1 MENILDPEE
10 ELTIENAYGKNPLSE
25 LFEMEETEGVSA
37 LRELFKST
45 NIEFEEAS
53 PGYDIVKVTIPGVDE
68 ELLIQFDTDDAAE
81 DVALGSFNPIVGAI
95 ENAMQTD
102 EDIAKRNI
110 RNVNQFKSFLEKH
123 VDKIEVNRN
132 AIITRK
138 QAVSSHKKLIK
149 QEVENNPNYQEEVK
163 LISEKYNRKNLE
175 DSNSETSKLF
185 NGKMEVMPVNALDG
199 TYIENDNRE
208 YFVKGVLADKYDK
221 TITDLQSLSKEE
233 LESKMKDFNVS
244 TIDPSCTISLTI
256 SAPPINC

>member
-1 MENILDPEE
+1 MILMENILDPEE
-10 ELTIENAYGKNPLSE
+10 ELTIENSYGKNPLSE

-123 VDKIEVNRN
+123 V
-132 AIITRK
+132 
-138 QAVSSHKKLIK
+138 
-149 QEVENNPNYQEEVK
+149 
-163 LISEKYNRKNLE
+163 
-175 DSNSETSKLF
+175 
-185 NGKMEVMPVNALDG
+185 
-199 TYIENDNRE
+199 
-208 YFVKGVLADKYDK
+208 
-221 TITDLQSLSKEE
+221 
-233 LESKMKDFNVS
+233 
-244 TIDPSCTISLTI
+244 
-256 SAPPINC
+256 